1 MHNKIN
7 KEDNKMSK
15 QYEGTYI
22 VRCAQAGVFFG
33 GIKAREGN
41 VVTMT
46 DVRKLWYWDG
56 AAAVEQLA
64 LDGTKAPKECK
75 FTRVVPEMEV
85 YDPIQIIKCTPEA
98 EESLRGVIAWAR

>member
-1 MHNKIN
+1 
-7 KEDNKMSK
+7 MSK

-46 DVRKLWYWDG
+46 EVRKLWYWDG

-64 LDGTKAPKECK
+64 LDGTKEPRECK